1 MIKLSGFGRIAAALR
16 NPNYG
21 VYTAGS
27 CVSLI
32 GTWMQRIATGWL
44 AWELTHSGTWLG
56 MIAFADLFPT
66 VVVGPIA
73 GAAADRWNR
82 LTVTKISQTLGM
94 CQAFALFGFTASG
107 LIDIWLLFGLTLFL
121 GAVAAFNQPAR
132 LALIPS
138 LVPRE
143 HLGSAVAINAVVFNL
158 ARFVGPAVAGVAI
171 VAGGVAL
178 AFALNAVSF
187 AAFLVALSRVRL
199 APDAAEG
206 PPRARQ
212 GLGGA
217 LAEGVG
223 YVVRHAGIAPLLLLL
238 IVTSIGVRPLVEL
251 MPAFAARVFASGAE
265 GLAMLTAAVGVGA
278 IVGGL
283 WLAGRGET
291 KGLTGVV
298 LRSIAGMG
306 VVTILFA
313 LSDRLWIA
321 APLLTVSGFF
331 VVCAGVGTQT
341 LIQLAVDTAM
351 RGRVLSLYGLIFRG
365 GPAIG
370 ALMMGTASDYVGLR
384 WPVITGA
391 TLVILAWAAVRTRA
405 ARIRASLEGPDG
417 ADRDGASGG

>member
-1 MIKLSGFGRIAAALR
+1 MTTFSGFGRIAAALR

-21 VYTAGS
+21 IYTAGS

-44 AWELTHSGTWLG
+44 AWELTHSGAWLG
-56 MIAFADLFPT
+56 LIAFADLFPT

-82 LTVTKISQTLGM
+82 LRVTKISQTLGM
-94 CQAFALFGFTASG
+94 FQAFALFGLTAAG
-107 LIDIWLLFGLTLFL
+107 WMDIWLLFALTLFL
-121 GAVAAFNQPAR
+121 GTVAAFNQPAR

-143 HLGSAVAINAVVFNL
+143 HLGAAVAINSVVFNL
-158 ARFVGPAVAGVAI
+158 ARFIGPAIAGVAI

-187 AAFLVALSRVRL
+187 AFFLFALSRVRL
-199 APDAAEG
+199 AREEG
-206 PPRARQ
+206 SGRKRQ
-212 GLGGA
+212 GLLSA
-217 LAEGVG
+217 LTEGVG

-251 MPAFAARVFASGAE
+251 MPAFASRVFASGAE
-265 GLAMLTAAVGVGA
+265 GLALLTASVGVGA
-278 IVGGL
+278 IIGGT
-283 WLAGRGET
+283 WLAGRSDS

-298 LRSIAGMG
+298 LWSVAGMG
-306 VVTILFA
+306 GVTILFA
-313 LSDRLWIA
+313 LSDRLWFA
-321 APLLTVSGFF
+321 APLLVVSGFF

-341 LIQLAVDTAM
+341 LIQLAVDAEM

-370 ALMMGTASDYVGLR
+370 ALLIGTASDFVGLR
-384 WPVITGA
+384 WPVIAGA
-391 TLVILAWAAVRTRA
+391 TLVLLAWAVARTRA
-405 ARIRASLEGPDG
+405 AAIRGSLEAPPADGPPPEG
-417 ADRDGASGG
+417 PARS